1 MRVIVVGAGVVG
13 LSCALRLLEDGHD
26 VAVLARDLPL
36 ETTSAVAAALWYP
49 YRALPQDRVTAWAS
63 RSREVFT
70 ELAGDDATGVRLRE
84 GIEVFTEA
92 QPDPWWAAAVPDLR
106 RRPRLPDGYVDG
118 WSFLAPVVEMPVYLT
133 WLRDRVLAG
142 GGSVTRLALAAL
154 PSGGDLVV
162 NCSGLGAR
170 HLAGDPTVLPVR
182 GQVAIVE
189 QPGIDRWMLDG
200 AGPTYVVPR
209 ADDVVVGGTDDE
221 GEWDRAPV
229 AEVTREILARAT
241 RLVPELA
248 GARVLRT
255 RVGLRPTRPVVRL
268 ERVGHV
274 VHAYGL
280 GGAGVTLSW
289 GVADEVASLAGADGT
304 SATAG

>member
-1 MRVIVVGAGVVG
+1 
-13 LSCALRLLEDGHD
+13 
-26 VAVLARDLPL
+26 
-36 ETTSAVAAALWYP
+36 
-49 YRALPQDRVTAWAS
+49 
-63 RSREVFT
+63 
-70 ELAGDDATGVRLRE
+70 
-84 GIEVFTEA
+84 
-92 QPDPWWAAAVPDLR
+92 
-106 RRPRLPDGYVDG
+106 
-118 WSFLAPVVEMPVYLT
+118 
-133 WLRDRVLAG
+133 
-142 GGSVTRLALAAL
+142 
-154 PSGGDLVV
+154 
-162 NCSGLGAR
+162 
-170 HLAGDPTVLPVR
+170 VLPVR

-241 RLVPELA
+241 ALVPELA

-289 GVADEVASLAGADGT
+289 GVADEVASLAGPDST